1 MPDNPDALPCPRCG
15 AAMRIVL
22 VVPAVA
28 GHPELTSYACR
39 ACGDVATKAEGD
51 DGPSQ
56 PD

>member
-1 MPDNPDALPCPRCG
+1 MPDNPEALPCPRCG

-39 ACGDVATKAEGD
+39 VCGDVTTKAEGD
-51 DGPSQ
+51 DGPS
-56 PD
+56 